1 MREIVIG
8 KNDCDQ
14 RVDKFLSKALPTL
27 PKSLMYKAIRNKK
40 IKVNRKRCEISQRLQ
55 EGDTMQLFLAEEF
68 FMTQIDTAF
77 LKVPSELDI
86 VYEDENLLIVNKAK
100 GLLAHRDQKV
110 GQDNLMDRILHYLYI
125 HKEYDPRMENSF
137 VPALCHRIDRNTQG
151 LVIAAKN
158 AASLRAMNAHIK
170 QRKVRK
176 KYVCIAQGVF
186 DKRQEHVLL
195 YHCKTKDNVAHILP
209 YPKEGYKPIEINYQ
223 IKEQKKQYALVEVE
237 LLSGKSHQIRAMLA
251 YLSHPLYGDVKYGAK
266 HMAAKHYQMLCAY
279 RIEFVW
285 KQEDVLANMR
295 GRVIELDKIDLID
308 TFHALK

>member
-1 MREIVIG
+1 M
-8 KNDCDQ
+8 
-14 RVDKFLSKALPTL
+14 
-27 PKSLMYKAIRNKK
+27 
-40 IKVNRKRCEISQRLQ
+40 
-55 EGDTMQLFLAEEF
+55 
-68 FMTQIDTAF
+68 
-77 LKVPSELDI
+77 
-86 VYEDENLLIVNKAK
+86 
-100 GLLAHRDQKV
+100 
-110 GQDNLMDRILHYLYI
+110 
-125 HKEYDPRMENSF
+125 
-137 VPALCHRIDRNTQG
+137 
-151 LVIAAKN
+151 
-158 AASLRAMNAHIK
+158 
-170 QRKVRK
+170 
-176 KYVCIAQGVF
+176 
-186 DKRQEHVLL
+186 

-266 HMAAKHYQMLCAY
+266 HTAAKHYQMLCAY